1 MQNLI
6 IMETTE
12 KTQFLDKVVK
22 ALRDAA
28 IEVEEFQVK
37 ASSGKV
43 EALEKY
49 EEVKKK
55 FNEFMNDSEVK
66 IKAGKEKFDD
76 IYTKFEELR
85 VQLVLGKAETIEA
98 FKEQKKKL
106 LLTLHE
112 LEVKIKS
119 NEKLNRMYA
128 FVLIEIEKFKVQLEV
143 FEKKFDQG
151 KKEARTSFEKGKK
164 DFNQFIDGFKEKYA
178 HKKEETKWEHFHNEL
193 SEAFGHFKNAFSAS

>member
-1 MQNLI
+1 
-6 IMETTE
+6 METTE

>member
-1 MQNLI
+1 
-6 IMETTE
+6 METTE
-12 KTQFLDKVVK
+12 KRKFLDKVVK

-37 ASSGKV
+37 ANSGKI
-43 EALEKY
+43 EAQEKY

-55 FNEFMNDSEVK
+55 FNKFMHDSEVK

-76 IYTKFEELR
+76 IYLKFEELR
-85 VQLVLGKAETIEA
+85 VQLALGKAETIDS

-112 LEVKIKS
+112 LEVKIKT

-151 KKEARTSFEKGKK
+151 KKEAKVSFEKGKK
-164 DFNQFIDGFKEKYA
+164 EFDRFIDGLKEKYS